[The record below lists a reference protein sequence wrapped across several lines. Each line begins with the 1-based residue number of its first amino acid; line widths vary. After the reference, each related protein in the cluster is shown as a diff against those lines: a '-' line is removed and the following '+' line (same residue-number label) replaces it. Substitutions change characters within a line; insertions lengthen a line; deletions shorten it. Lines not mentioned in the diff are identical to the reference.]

1 MKNSKAR
8 YTEVLIIAVGE
19 LIVSL
24 LVILGYFIASA
35 AFSFEFTYRVYTGA
49 LLGSV
54 VMILNFAFL
63 SLSVNRLVDEF
74 IEIRGTREM
83 DEEEAAEFTKIHSMK
98 IQSRITASF
107 VIRTVSM
114 LATLLVAF
122 LLDWFEPIAT
132 VIPLF
137 MYRPILTVGNL
148 LVGKLSARSS
158 SGATASNEESEE
170 KI

>member
-8 YTEVLIIAVGE
+8 YTEVLVIAVGE

-24 LVILGYFIASA
+24 LVILGYFIANA
-35 AFSFEFTYRVYTGA
+35 TFSVEITYRIYTGV
-49 LLGSV
+49 LLGRV

-148 LVGKLSARSS
+148 LVSKLSAKKS
-158 SGATASNEESEE
+158 AAEQENYKESEE